1 MRTRSDAVA
10 AKEAAPGPCLTPEQ
24 TAAYEDDGHVFVPS
38 LLPRERAEAALAAA
52 LPLFELDR
60 PEVIRERDGVT
71 VRSLMNV
78 HRFCPVIDTLIRH
91 PSIIVPVEQILGSP
105 AYVFQCVLNLK
116 RPFTGDVW
124 QWHQDF
130 PTYLYDDGVPEDRL
144 VNVLLFLEEVG
155 PLNGPLMIIP
165 GSHRSDAHRRE
176 VDSTTTSYPIRA
188 LDNETVDAL
197 ARNRGIVAP
206 QGPPGS
212 AIFAHTNCV
221 HASGPNMSPWGR
233 AMISLTL
240 NSIENRHTGS
250 RRPDWVVMDDYRPV
264 VAHESS
270 AAGAGA
276 SRPR

>member
-1 MRTRSDAVA
+1 MQTSSDAVTPN
-10 AKEAAPGPCLTPEQ
+10 EATTGHRLAPEQ
-24 TAAYEDDGHVFVPS
+24 VAAYEDDGHVFVPE
-38 LLPRERAEAALAAA
+38 LLPRERVEAALAAA
-52 LPLFELDR
+52 LPLFDLDR

-91 PSIIVPVEQILGSP
+91 PSIIGPVEQILASP
-105 AYVFQCVLNLK
+105 TYIFQCTLNLK
-116 RPFTGDVW
+116 RAFTGDVW

-130 PTYLYDDGVPEDRL
+130 PTYLYDDGVPEDRM

-155 PLNGPLMIIP
+155 PYNGPLMIIP
-165 GSHRSDAHRRE
+165 GSQRSAAHRRE

-188 LDNETVDAL
+188 LDNQTVDTL
-197 ARNRGIVAP
+197 ARERGIAAP

-212 AIFAHTNCV
+212 VIFAHTNCV

-240 NSIENRHTGS
+240 NSVENRHTGS
-250 RRPDWVVMDDYRPV
+250 RRPDWIVPDDYRPV
-264 VAHESS
+264 IARES
-270 AAGAGA
+270 
-276 SRPR
+276 